1 MTLIEYSILSAGALK
16 FTFWVFWGYWKMW
29 KKYAVKD

>member
-1 MTLIEYSILSAGALK
+1 YSLMSAVALK
-16 FTFWVFWGYWKMW
+16 FTFWVFWGYWRMW